1 MPKSEKA
8 VLGAGCFWCTEAIF
22 QRINGV
28 TSVFPGYAGGTRPN
42 PTYEEICTGRTG
54 HAEVAE
60 ITFDA
65 EHVSYEKIL
74 DIFWESHDPTTLNRQ
89 GADVGT
95 QYRSAI
101 FCASDMQR
109 VQAEKSKTRAQEMFR
124 NPIVTTIELLT
135 QFYPAEDYHQKYYD
149 KNPNAPYCRI
159 VIKPKIDKMSGKQRN
174 GSESRL

>member
-28 TSVFPGYAGGTRPN
+28 MSVMPGYGGGTKPN
-42 PTYEEICTGRTG
+42 PSYEEVCTGRTG

-65 EHVSYEKIL
+65 EKVSYGEIL
-74 DIFWESHDPTTLNRQ
+74 DIFWQCHDPTTLNRQ

-101 FCASDMQR
+101 FYANDTQR
-109 VQAEKSKTRAQEMFR
+109 TRVEESKVRAQQLFR
-124 NPIVTTIELLT
+124 DPIVTTIEPLT

-149 KNPNAPYCRI
+149 KNPSAPYCRI
-159 VIKPKIDKMSGKQRN
+159 VIKPKIDKMFAK
-174 GSESRL
+174 